1 MRTRFL
7 VCLLMAAA
15 SAVILASDS
24 YSLVKKFPV
33 NGAAKWDYLTVDEAN
48 RRLYLSHESE
58 VAVFDVDTGA
68 SSGKIAE
75 TPGVHGIAIAP
86 ESGRGFTSNGQASTV
101 TIFDIKSLAIISHVA
116 VGKKPDAIIYDPA
129 TRRVFTM
136 NGGSDSTTAIDSET
150 GSVAGTVNL
159 GGGPEYGAA
168 DGSGNAY
175 VNLEDQSEVVRL
187 DSRSLVVK
195 AHWPLAPCARPSSM
209 AMDRATR
216 RLFIGCRSR
225 VMAVVNADTGKVI
238 TSLTIGDHVDATWFD
253 PNTNLIFNSTGEGTV
268 DVFHEDS
275 PDQYSAVQRIPT
287 RAGAK
292 TMALDFKT
300 HRLFVPAAG
309 SGQFEILVFGN

>member
-1 MRTRFL
+1 
-7 VCLLMAAA
+7 MAAA
-15 SAVILASDS
+15 SAEILVSDN

-68 SSGKIAE
+68 SFGKIAE

-86 ESGRGFTSNGQASTV
+86 ESGRGFTSNGQVSTV
-101 TIFDIKSLAIISHVA
+101 TIFDVKSLAIISHVA

-129 TRRVFTM
+129 TRRVFAM

-168 DGSGNAY
+168 DGAGNVY

-187 DSRSLVVK
+187 DSRNLVAK
-195 AHWPLAPCARPSSM
+195 DHWPLAPCARPSSM
-209 AMDRATR
+209 AIDRSAR

-225 VMAVVNADTGKVI
+225 VMTVVNADTGKVI

-253 PNTNLIFNSTGEGTV
+253 PKTDLIFNSTGEGTV

-275 PDQYSAVQRIPT
+275 PDRYSAVQRIPT

-309 SGQFEILVFGN
+309 SGQFEILVFGK